1 MVKQC
6 AHQSLSDHV
15 ADSNTFQADSRAETL
30 DYVKFPLLEDSII
43 GYFVFIL
50 KIRGKTLK
58 EESIH
63 GEEFTIIYCIEL
75 NYTQCLV
82 ITYNGKEYEKE
93 YMYMYN

>member
-6 AHQSLSDHV
+6 AHQSLSDHM
-15 ADSNTFQADSRAETL
+15 ADSNAFQADFGAETL
-30 DYVKFPLLEDSII
+30 DYVNFPLVEDSTI

-58 EESIH
+58 DKSTQ
-63 GEEFTIIYCIEL
+63 GKEFTITYCMAL

-82 ITYNGKEYEKE
+82 IIYNGKEYEKE